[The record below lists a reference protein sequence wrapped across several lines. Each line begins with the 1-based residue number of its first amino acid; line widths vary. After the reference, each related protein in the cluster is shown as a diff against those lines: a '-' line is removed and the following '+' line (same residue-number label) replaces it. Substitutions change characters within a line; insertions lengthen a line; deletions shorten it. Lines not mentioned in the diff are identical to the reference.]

1 VGKVFIA
8 WLSPGASIR
17 ATTAVT
23 TPFNPE
29 GDWGNAYQLA
39 DQGASVEL
47 VCDFHAKR
55 RRVLPPGDIRYDY
68 LVTIRNAGPVVAPVF
83 VDW

>member
-1 VGKVFIA
+1 MGRVYIA
-8 WLSPGASIR
+8 DLLPGASIR
-17 ATTAVT
+17 ASTSLT

-39 DQGASVEL
+39 HQGASVEL
-47 VCDFHAKR
+47 VCDFHTKR
-55 RRVLPPGDIRYDY
+55 RRVLPSGDVRYDY
-68 LVTIRNAGPVVAPVF
+68 LVTVRNAGSVVTSVF